1 MRIVRVVMYSTGC
14 PRCNILKSKLDSS
27 GVEYEVCDDI
37 EKMKSLGIMSV
48 PVLGVDDELL
58 GFTDAIQKISQLS

>member
-1 MRIVRVVMYSTGC
+1 MRVVMYSTGC
-14 PRCNILKSKLDSS
+14 PRCNILKSKLDAN

-37 EKMKSLGIMSV
+37 EKMESLGIISV

>member
-1 MRIVRVVMYSTGC
+1 M
-14 PRCNILKSKLDSS
+14 LKSRLDAS
-27 GVEYEVCDDI
+27 GVDYEVCDDI